1 MPILETKADRLLQ
14 YKTVYRLEEI
24 YPQFTFIEMPERAL
38 MDYLVVNGC
47 RAAMFLEIKTRKE
60 SMNQIKQYGG
70 LMLKQRKID
79 EALDLANALQ
89 VQSYFLWTFDNGDGT
104 IVRANAKDLKGLEGH
119 TPPRRRNYR
128 GLACDDELVVYLDW
142 DRHLEIVE

>member
-1 MPILETKADRLLQ
+1 MPILETADDRMLQ
-14 YKTVYRLEEI
+14 YKTINRLESI

-38 MDYLVVNGC
+38 MDYLVVYEC

-60 SMNQIKQYGG
+60 SMEQIKQYGG

-79 EALDLANALQ
+79 EALRLAANLQ
-89 VQSYFLWTFDNGDGT
+89 VQSYFLWTFENGNGT
-104 IVRANAKDLKGLEGH
+104 IVRANARDLKSLEGH
-119 TPPRRRNYR
+119 EPPRRRNYR